1 METAQQIFSI
11 YVCAHE
17 IVRDVIGSIFFGD
30 ELVQII
36 KKTRICMLMETNKI
50 FISYFF
56 NSFKYKLVELQ
67 SKIIWNYIFLFT
79 PYEYTLY
86 TKCKYG

>member
-36 KKTRICMLMETNKI
+36 
-50 FISYFF
+50 
-56 NSFKYKLVELQ
+56 
-67 SKIIWNYIFLFT
+67 
-79 PYEYTLY
+79 
-86 TKCKYG
+86 

>member
-36 KKTRICMLMETNKI
+36 LKKSNLRAYGDKQN
-50 FISYFF
+50 FY
-56 NSFKYKLVELQ
+56 
-67 SKIIWNYIFLFT
+67 FLFFQFF
-79 PYEYTLY
+79 
-86 TKCKYG
+86 

>member
-17 IVRDVIGSIFFGD
+17 IVRDVIGSIFFSD

-36 KKTRICMLMETNKI
+36 KKFEFACLWRQTK
-50 FISYFF
+50 FVFPFFF
-56 NSFKYKLVELQ
+56 NCF
-67 SKIIWNYIFLFT
+67 
-79 PYEYTLY
+79 
-86 TKCKYG
+86 